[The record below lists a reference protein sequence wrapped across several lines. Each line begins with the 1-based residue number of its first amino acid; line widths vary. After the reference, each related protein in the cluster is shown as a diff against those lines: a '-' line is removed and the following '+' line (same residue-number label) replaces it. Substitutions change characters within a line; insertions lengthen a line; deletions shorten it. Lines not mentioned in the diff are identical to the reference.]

1 MSSAEKT
8 VRTWLITGAN
18 RGIGLE
24 FVRQLLS
31 DQSNVVLATCR
42 NPDAATD
49 LKALGKAAQGQLHV
63 FALDTADSTSIS
75 SAPEHARAALG
86 ERGLDYLLCN
96 AAVNLGSDDSVME
109 MSAEDMTRSF
119 AVNVVGPALLA
130 QAFEPLLERPGA
142 RGVIMNMSS
151 GLGSIGL
158 DCGPKC
164 PSYSITKAALNMLA
178 YKQAKEKPSLI
189 SFVIDP
195 GWVKTEMGGEGAVL
209 EPEESVGGL
218 LKVLKSA
225 DKSTSGKFLRYTGEE
240 LPW

>member
-1 MSSAEKT
+1 MSSSEKT
-8 VRTWLITGAN
+8 TQTWLITGAN

-31 DQSNVVLATCR
+31 DQSNVVFATCR

-49 LKALGKAAQGQLHV
+49 LAALGKSAQGRLHI
-63 FALDTADSTSIS
+63 FALDTSDPASIS
-75 SAPEHARAALG
+75 SAPEHTRAALG
-86 ERGLDYLLCN
+86 EQGLDYLLCS
-96 AAVNLGSDDSVME
+96 AAVVRLGDSVMV

-130 QAFEPLLERPGA
+130 QAFLPLLERPGA

-164 PSYSITKAALNMLA
+164 ASYSVTKAALNMLT
-178 YKQAKEKPSLI
+178 YKQAKEKPNLV

-209 EPEESVGGL
+209 EPEESVAGL
-218 LKVLKSA
+218 LKVLINA
-225 DKSTSGKFLRYTGEE
+225 DTKISGKFLRYTGEE